1 MQLPAFACQ
10 KHLKTLSLSRDKTFI
25 HCNGT
30 VEGISLS
37 GMGYRDESTHLK
49 MTFYLYPWLP
59 VENNRLS
66 SVSMF
71 KFEK

>member
-1 MQLPAFACQ
+1 M
-10 KHLKTLSLSRDKTFI
+10 TLS
-25 HCNGT
+25 
-30 VEGISLS
+30 
-37 GMGYRDESTHLK
+37 LK